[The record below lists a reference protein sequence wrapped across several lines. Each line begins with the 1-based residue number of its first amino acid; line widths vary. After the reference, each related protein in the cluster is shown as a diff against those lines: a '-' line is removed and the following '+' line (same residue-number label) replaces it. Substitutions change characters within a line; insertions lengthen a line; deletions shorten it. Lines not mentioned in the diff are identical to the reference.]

1 MSERPGE
8 TALRK
13 ARVDGLLRGQ
23 YEGFAAGREHMRDEL
38 RARQRVPSC
47 GPLPL
52 VPPTAPPAEY
62 PVDALGSI
70 LGPAARAI
78 ARLVQAPAAMAGNS
92 VLAAAALV
100 AQAHADVQTFGGHRP
115 LSLFSL
121 TSARSGDRKSETDRL
136 ALAAVRE
143 HQCSMEAQYKQER
156 ERREALRREGKGELV
171 DAMTPLRQAGLLC
184 TDPSPEGLYYRFRDG
199 QYSQGIFTDEGGQFL
214 GGYAMSPDN
223 ELRTISMFSRCWGG
237 ATLDR
242 VRAGGA
248 AAGRED
254 HPTLYGR
261 RLSMHLM
268 AQPHVAR
275 LFLGSP
281 LYRSQG
287 FLARFLPAEP
297 EDIVG
302 TRTRDPDAPIVDPLI
317 DSDIRHYQDALA
329 SLLSLP
335 PREDVEVGG
344 LAPHRLDL
352 SDEARHLLAS
362 AYNETEVAQGRDGP
376 LAEARE
382 WASKSMEHACRIAG
396 VLTLLRDHNAGIV
409 DVEAMRGGLTLAMF
423 YLSEYMRLVGL
434 AATDADIT
442 IAQQLLA
449 WIQRRTEVQRARG
462 EEDVISLRDVTR
474 FAVPKVLR
482 AGRTARRALA
492 VLADHYWLE
501 TAGDRRWRVVAQPA
515 E

>member
-8 TALRK
+8 TVLRK
-13 ARVDGLLRGQ
+13 ARVAGLLRGQ
-23 YEGFAAGREHMRDEL
+23 DEGFVAGREHMRDEL

-92 VLAAAALV
+92 VLAAAALA

-156 ERREALRREGKGELV
+156 ERREALRREGKGALV
-171 DAMTPLRQAGLLC
+171 DAMPPLRLAGLLC

-223 ELRTISMFSRCWGG
+223 ELRTIAMFSRCWGG

-242 VRAGGA
+242 VRAGGRD
-248 AAGRED
+248 RED

-275 LFLGSP
+275 LLLGSP

-329 SLLSLP
+329 ALLSLP
-335 PREDVEVGG
+335 PHEDVEVGG

-362 AYNETEVAQGRDGP
+362 AYNETEVAQGGDGP

-396 VLTLLRDHNAGIV
+396 VLTLLRDHDAGIV

-449 WIQRRTEVQRARG
+449 WMQRRVASQQALG
-462 EEDVISLRDVTR
+462 ADDVVSLRDITR
-474 FAVPKVLR
+474 LAQPKALR

-492 VLADHYWLE
+492 VLDEHSWLVR
-501 TAGDRRWRVVAQPA
+501 AGDRRWRLRAIPA